1 METLLCPD
9 SLHGQRA
16 FLAARLGIHVTGG
29 LSLCWAEPLSAMTHC
44 LPDPVTTPPPDHG
57 RPGDNHARPGWPMPL
72 VWRREHG
79 SECGQL
85 LGLIDAAKPKL
96 SLNAI

>member
-1 METLLCPD
+1 MLGRTPISDDALP
-9 SLHGQRA
+9 
-16 FLAARLGIHVTGG
+16 ARPGDNT
-29 LSLCWAEPLSAMTHC
+29 
-44 LPDPVTTPPPDHG
+44 PPDHG